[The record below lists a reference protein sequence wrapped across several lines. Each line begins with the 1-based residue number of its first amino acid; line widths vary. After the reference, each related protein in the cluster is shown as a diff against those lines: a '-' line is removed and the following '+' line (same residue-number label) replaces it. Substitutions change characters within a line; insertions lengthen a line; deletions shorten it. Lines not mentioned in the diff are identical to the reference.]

1 MQGWGLI
8 IEFIAWISLLMVLA
22 QWIPQVHS
30 TLVKFLYTLI
40 WALVWMKL
48 WLFKGVWSDFL
59 YRGPISEWKSF
70 QPHKFCILGSVHK
83 YFGGGAG
90 QNGRGAKKVLSYQ
103 KGGDQKV
110 FLSKGGVWSNWKY
123 NENQNTQFVAKINR
137 ILPQIGSIFQNFPG
151 PFSGPGIAPYT

>member
-1 MQGWGLI
+1 MTPGLCRGGGLI
-8 IEFIAWISLLMVLA
+8 IEFIAWISLMMVLA

-83 YFGGGAG
+83 YFGGGLG
-90 QNGRGAKKVLSYQ
+90 KMEGGKKVLSYQ
-103 KGGDQKV
+103 KGGGTKRFSLV
-110 FLSKGGVWSNWKY
+110 KGGVKKVWSNWRY
-123 NENQNTQFVAKINR
+123 NENQNAQFVAKINR
-137 ILPQIGSIFQNFPG
+137 I
-151 PFSGPGIAPYT
+151 